1 MYLDDVAAAVRS
13 HVPSD
18 VDVPPDSE
26 HLFLLYAVLVRAKG
40 RTVTDEDVHDA
51 WVAWMRARGENHDA
65 MVPFAALSDTALAQD
80 APFAEAIRRA
90 ASDQAGGAGAR

>member
-1 MYLDDVAAAVRS
+1 MYLDDVAAAVRT
-13 HVPSD
+13 HIPSD

-51 WVAWMRARGENHDA
+51 WVAWMRARGEDHDA
-65 MVPFAALSDTALAQD
+65 MVPFAALSESARAQD
-80 APFAEAIRRA
+80 VPFAEAIRRA
-90 ASDQAGGAGAR
+90 ASDHPDAAS